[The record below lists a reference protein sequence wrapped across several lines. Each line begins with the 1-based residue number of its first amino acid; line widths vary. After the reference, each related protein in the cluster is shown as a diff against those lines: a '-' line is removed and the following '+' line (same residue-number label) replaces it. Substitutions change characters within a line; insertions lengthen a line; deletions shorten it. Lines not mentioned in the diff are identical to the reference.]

1 MFGEKIKE
9 ECGIYGIYGIKN
21 NEDVVTP
28 VCVGLSGLQHRGEE
42 SCGIAVNE
50 DGVIHFH
57 KDLGLVSDV
66 FTKHVQNSLPTGK
79 MAIGHVRY
87 STTGESRKEN
97 AQPMVVIHKNNSL
110 YKFVDLIAL

>member
-21 NEDVVTP
+21 HEDVVTP
-28 VCVGLSGLQHRGEE
+28 ICVGLSGLQHRGEE

-50 DGVIHFH
+50 DGIIHFH

-66 FTKHVQNSLPTGK
+66 FTKNIQKYTYLFSHL
-79 MAIGHVRY
+79 AYIFH
-87 STTGESRKEN
+87 
-97 AQPMVVIHKNNSL
+97 
-110 YKFVDLIAL
+110 YKFCY